1 MISNDLNEAK
11 KILEADGIIGLP
23 TETVYGLA
31 ANIFSESAIKRIYEV
46 KKRPL
51 FNPLIV
57 HIKGIEQLELMA
69 CNIPSKAYQL
79 AQVFW
84 PGPLTLVLQK
94 QSQIPDWITSG
105 KQSVA
110 LRVPAHPLA
119 LALLQ
124 MLNFPLAAPSANPF
138 STISPTS
145 AAHVEYYF
153 NDLLP
158 LILDGGECQKGIES
172 TIIGFEDE
180 VPVLYRHGSLPLEE
194 IERLIGPVT
203 IKNRNNVAPEAP
215 GMLSKHY
222 SPKTRLV
229 LVEDLANALKKHEGK
244 KLGVLSFGSTPNYK
258 EVTCAEY
265 LSVQA
270 DMEEA
275 ANQLYAALHR
285 LDQANLDLIIA
296 ERLPDIGLGRSIND
310 RLERAAQ
317 S

>member
-1 MISNDLNEAK
+1 
-11 KILEADGIIGLP
+11 
-23 TETVYGLA
+23 
-31 ANIFSESAIKRIYEV
+31 
-46 KKRPL
+46 
-51 FNPLIV
+51 
-57 HIKGIEQLELMA
+57 
-69 CNIPSKAYQL
+69 
-79 AQVFW
+79 
-84 PGPLTLVLQK
+84 LQK

>member
-79 AQVFW
+79 AEVFW

>member
-1 MISNDLNEAK
+1 MISKDLDKAK
-11 KILEADGIIGLP
+11 EILEADGIIGLP

-31 ANIFSESAIKRIYEV
+31 GNIFSEQAIKRIYEV

-57 HIKGIEQLELMA
+57 HIKGIDQLDLMA

-79 AQVFW
+79 AEVFW
-84 PGPLTLVLQK
+84 PGPLTLVVQK
-94 QSQIPDWITSG
+94 QSQIPDWITAG

-124 MLNFPLAAPSANPF
+124 KLNFPLAAPSANPF

-158 LILDGGECQKGIES
+158 LILDGGECQRGIES

-229 LVEDLANALKKHEGK
+229 LVEDLANALKKFEGK

-258 EVTCAEY
+258 EVTCTEY

-296 ERLPDIGLGRSIND
+296 ERLPDTGLGRSIND